1 MAFRATLNL
10 GGKEFD
16 VLECNYKLERD
27 VDVKG
32 RPASNIYG
40 GRVRVKIEST
50 DDTSILEQM
59 VNQFKA
65 VNGSIIFK
73 KGDEEAKMKEL
84 MWENGYIT
92 SFEEGI
98 QIHGAS
104 PMATTFE
111 VSAQILK
118 IGGAEFE
125 QNWPQ

>member
-40 GRVRVKIEST
+40 GRVRVRVEST

-59 VNQFKA
+59 VNQFKP

>member
-40 GRVRVKIEST
+40 GRVRVRVEST

-59 VNQFKA
+59 VNQFMA
-65 VNGSIIFK
+65 ASFSK
-73 KGDEEAKMKEL
+73 KVMRKQK
-84 MWENGYIT
+84 
-92 SFEEGI
+92 
-98 QIHGAS
+98 
-104 PMATTFE
+104 
-111 VSAQILK
+111 
-118 IGGAEFE
+118 
-125 QNWPQ
+125 

>member
-1 MAFRATLNL
+1 MAFRATLSL

-16 VLECNYKLERD
+16 VLDCNYKLERD

-40 GRVRVKIEST
+40 GKVRVRVEST

-59 VNQFKA
+59 VNQFKP
-65 VNGSIIFK
+65 VSGSVIFK
-73 KGDEEAKMKEL
+73 KGDEESKMKEL

-98 QIHGAS
+98 DISGTS
-104 PMATTFE
+104 PMSTTFE
-111 VSAQILK
+111 VSAQVLK

>member
-1 MAFRATLNL
+1 MAFRATLSL

-16 VLECNYKLERD
+16 VLDCNYKLERD

-40 GRVRVKIEST
+40 GKVRVRVEST

-59 VNQFKA
+59 VNQFKP
-65 VNGSIIFK
+65 VSGSIIFK
-73 KGDEEAKMKEL
+73 KGDEESKMKEL

-98 QIHGAS
+98 DISGTS
-104 PMATTFE
+104 PMSTAFE
-111 VSAQILK
+111 VSAQVLK